1 MRTITCEGISASS
14 PGATLAMEVSSLGRR
29 RPPLARPSKF
39 EHRLRRSYVA
49 KVARV
54 SNQCHRAQGGC
65 RLSTHDVKLSHAVVQ
80 ASPPSLRESR
90 VGADRNVQ
98 HLRCGRPLVESDSA
112 ARVGF
117 GDAISVASSTRA
129 KAASGDLDLRR
140 R

>member
-29 RPPLARPSKF
+29 RPPLALPSKF
-39 EHRLRRSYVA
+39 AHRLRRSYVA

-54 SNQCHRAQGGC
+54 SKQCHRAQGGR
-65 RLSTHDVKLSHAVVQ
+65 RLCTHDLRLAHAVVP
-80 ASPPSLRESR
+80 ASPQSLRESR
-90 VGADRNVQ
+90 VGADRNMQ
-98 HLRCGRPLVESDSA
+98 RLRCGRPLVESDSA

-117 GDAISVASSTRA
+117 GEATSVAPSTRA
-129 KAASGDLDLRR
+129 KAAGDFDLRR